1 MDVEKLNNV
10 YENNEA
16 RFSKLEDELGEI
28 ESLLLRVDQK
38 EDSDEVRGLA
48 IAQVTSGCFTSNK
61 ARLCHNHLA
70 NCKNFKLTYTKEEVE
85 RILSCS
91 VPGDL
96 KNN

>member
-38 EDSDEVRGLA
+38 EDSDESEPGGEKRRRIRSYYIVD
-48 IAQVTSGCFTSNK
+48 SGCESLEEASN
-61 ARLCHNHLA
+61 
-70 NCKNFKLTYTKEEVE
+70 
-85 RILSCS
+85 
-91 VPGDL
+91 
-96 KNN
+96 